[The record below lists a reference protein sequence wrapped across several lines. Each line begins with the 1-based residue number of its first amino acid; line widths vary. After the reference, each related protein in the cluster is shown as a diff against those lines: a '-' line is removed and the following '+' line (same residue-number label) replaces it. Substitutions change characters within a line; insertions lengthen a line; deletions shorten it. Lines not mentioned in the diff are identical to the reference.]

1 MENNDQPVFTGID
14 EALDFMDKP
23 EEKSDSV
30 ATITDKEEEET
41 EQVETDEEEIESEDS
56 EEEQPDDE
64 KESEE
69 GDEDEKEDF
78 LFKIENGD
86 EEIVITFPIGY
97 WSVGKIDKI
106 IPKQENQKEEKF
118 DLDKYKK
125 ENKGK
130 GRLISTSFK

>member
-1 MENNDQPVFTGID
+1 MENNDQPVFAGID

-41 EQVETDEEEIESEDS
+41 EQVETNEEEIESEDS

-64 KESEE
+64 NESED

-78 LFKIENGD
+78 LFKIANGD
-86 EEIVITFPIGY
+86 EEIVITDVEEAKKGY
-97 WSVGKIDKI
+97 MRQSQFTKVTQEVAAERKALIADKNAVLEL
-106 IPKQENQKEEKF
+106 KT
-118 DLDKYKK
+118 
-125 ENKGK
+125 
-130 GRLISTSFK
+130 ST